1 MGLGPK
7 EMYGVM
13 ATRAR
18 PTLTKRRMVQLIH
31 YRTRLT
37 HKQVTDVIEA
47 LIDVVSQEIAAEGR
61 VELENFL
68 TLDVKTVT
76 RRGPYGSDLTTYKA
90 VRCRPGRRLR
100 EMLRSG
106 TKQRSK

>member
-1 MGLGPK
+1 
-7 EMYGVM
+7 M
-13 ATRAR
+13 AIADR
-18 PTLTKRRMVQLIH
+18 PALTKRRIVQLIH
-31 YRTRLT
+31 YRTHLT

-47 LIDVVSQEIAAEGR
+47 LIDVVSQEIASEGR

-76 RRGPYGSDLTTYKA
+76 RRGLYGSSAISYKA

-106 TKQRSK
+106 TNQRSKRVR

>member
-1 MGLGPK
+1 
-7 EMYGVM
+7 M
-13 ATRAR
+13 ATLDH
-18 PTLTKRRMVQLIH
+18 PTLNKRRMVQLIH
-31 YRTRLT
+31 YRTHLT
-37 HKQVTDVIEA
+37 HKQVTEVIEA

-61 VELENFL
+61 VELENFV

-76 RRGPYGSDLTTYKA
+76 RRGLYGSALTTYKA

-106 TKQRSK
+106 TTQRSK